1 LASEIHGFFS
11 LQVAATIN
19 GLALGLPALGS
30 VGDIPLEVF
39 LSHQIA
45 GDNSEEEA
53 RNSEDKKEKVDART
67 QVCVRI
73 AKSLGFTIPWLKRAW

>member
-1 LASEIHGFFS
+1 LASEIHGYFS
-11 LQVAATIN
+11 LQVVVTIN

-53 RNSEDKKEKVDART
+53 RNTVI
-67 QVCVRI
+67 VRI
-73 AKSLGFTIPWLKRAW
+73 KRKRLMPVLKFVSGLQIR

>member
-1 LASEIHGFFS
+1 MASEIHGYFS
-11 LQVAATIN
+11 LQVVATIN
-19 GLALGLPALGS
+19 CLAMGLLALGS

-45 GDNSEEEA
+45 GDNSEEAA

-73 AKSLGFTIPWLKRAW
+73 ANSLGFTIPWLKRAW